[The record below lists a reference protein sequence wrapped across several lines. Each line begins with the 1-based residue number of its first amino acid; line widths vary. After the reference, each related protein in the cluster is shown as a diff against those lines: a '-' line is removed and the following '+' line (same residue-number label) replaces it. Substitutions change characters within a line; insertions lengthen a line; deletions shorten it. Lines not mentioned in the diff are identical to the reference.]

1 MNLKSQK
8 NVAARILK
16 CGQTRVWFDPSRIND
31 ISEAITAAD
40 IKKLIKDGVIKA
52 IPKKGNSNYRKKY
65 IAQQKKKGRRK
76 GKGSRKGRLGT
87 RYPKKRTWIKKIRP
101 IRKLLKELRDS
112 GQIEKSVYRKLY
124 LESKSGFFR
133 SKSHIMTHLERNDL
147 IKKREKN
154 VS

>member
-1 MNLKSQK
+1 MNLKYQK
-8 NVAARILK
+8 DIAARILK
-16 CGQTRVWFDPSRIND
+16 CGNTRVWFDPSRIND

-40 IKKLIKDGVIKA
+40 IRKLIKDGVIKA
-52 IPKKGNSNYRKKY
+52 TPKKGISNYRSKH

-87 RYPKKRTWIKKIRP
+87 RYPRKKTWIKKIRP
-101 IRKLLKELRDS
+101 IRKLLKELRES

-124 LESKSGFFR
+124 LEAKSGFFR
-133 SKSHIMTHLERNDL
+133 SKSHIMTYMERNNL